1 MSSYRASLD
10 APCGEGVC
18 FSLLQYSFIGSLL
31 CQSGTVLG
39 PGATVMRET
48 DAGPTLTEPARVT
61 DNQTRNNN
69 GVCDPGSVWAS
80 RSTWQ
85 AGWVGREAA
94 RVSQGGLPGKGDSLG
109 ETRVLSH

>member
-1 MSSYRASLD
+1 MQAPPSQSLQ
-10 APCGEGVC
+10 E
-18 FSLLQYSFIGSLL
+18 LQTIK
-31 CQSGTVLG
+31 QGTTMEYDG
-39 PGATVMRET
+39 C
-48 DAGPTLTEPARVT
+48 
-61 DNQTRNNN
+61 
-69 GVCDPGSVWAS
+69 CDPGSAWAS